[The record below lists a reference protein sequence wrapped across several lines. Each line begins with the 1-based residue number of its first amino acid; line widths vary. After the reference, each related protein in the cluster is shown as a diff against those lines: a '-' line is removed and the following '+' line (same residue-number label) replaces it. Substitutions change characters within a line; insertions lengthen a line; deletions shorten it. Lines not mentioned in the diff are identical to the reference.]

1 MKKKRQKLC
10 FHLNSSSN
18 KQNKRKEKKTRKKFY
33 ITKLFALK
41 IEETGK
47 FNKEYF

>member
-1 MKKKRQKLC
+1 MKKNVKSYTFTLTQVLI
-10 FHLNSSSN
+10 N
-18 KQNKRKEKKTRKKFY
+18 KIREKKKTRKKFY